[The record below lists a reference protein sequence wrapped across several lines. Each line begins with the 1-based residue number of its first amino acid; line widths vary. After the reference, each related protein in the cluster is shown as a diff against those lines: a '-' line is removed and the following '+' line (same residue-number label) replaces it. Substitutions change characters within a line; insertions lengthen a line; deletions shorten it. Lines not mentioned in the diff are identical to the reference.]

1 MTQSVYVKAPPSS
14 ALPPGPDMPAAAQVY
29 HWIRHPY
36 DFLDNCRRD
45 LGDVFTMK
53 IPRLGEVVL
62 LGHPE
67 AVREVFALGPEDSS
81 AGLANFVLTPFLGRQ
96 SMLVLDGAQHQRHRK
111 MMMPAFHGERMHAYG
126 RVMLALT
133 DRAIDALPLGV
144 PVPIHRPMQD
154 VTLQVILRTIFGV
167 AEGERF
173 DEMARLMTEALDI
186 IAWPAMLFPL
196 MHVDLG
202 AWSPWGRFLRLRGRL
217 FDLLREEIAR
227 GRQEGTR
234 GRTDVLALMLEARDE
249 HGDPLSEEELLHE
262 LLTLL
267 TAGHETSAT
276 ALSWGFRWLLED
288 RSLMD
293 RLAGEVA
300 ASAGNGPLVPEKIAR
315 LEFLDGVVKETLRL
329 NPVIPL
335 VGRVL
340 YKPVTLLGREYPIG
354 TRLAPSIYLVHRR
367 PDLYPEPARFNPDRY
382 RTFKPAPYEWLP
394 FGGGFRRCIGA
405 AFAIYEMKMV
415 LAAMVSRLTMRLPAG
430 QQTRVTRRSITLTP
444 SDGQPVIITS
454 RAPSRRL
461 AVS

>member
-1 MTQSVYVKAPPSS
+1 
-14 ALPPGPDMPAAAQVY
+14 MPAPVQVY
-29 HWIRHPY
+29 HWIQHPFE
-36 DFLDNCRRD
+36 FLDRCRRD
-45 LGDVFTMK
+45 LGDIFTMK

-67 AVREVFALGPEDSS
+67 AVREVFALGPDEAS

-96 SMLVLDGAQHQRHRK
+96 SMLVLDGAPHQRHRK

-126 RVMLALT
+126 RIMIELT

-144 PVPIHRPMQD
+144 KVPIHRPMQE
-154 VTLQVILRTIFGV
+154 VTLHVILRTIFGV
-167 AEGERF
+167 SEGARF

-186 IAWPAMLFPL
+186 IAWPAMLFPM

-202 AWSPWGRFLRLRGRL
+202 PWSPWGRFLRLRERL
-217 FDLLREEIAR
+217 FNLLREEIAR
-227 GRQEGTR
+227 GRKDGTQ
-234 GRTDVLALMLEARDE
+234 GRVDVLALMLDARDE
-249 HGDPLSEEELLHE
+249 HGAPLGEEELLHE

-288 RSLMD
+288 PSLME
-293 RLAGEVA
+293 RLADEIA
-300 ASAGNGPLVPEKIAR
+300 AATGDGPLVPEKIAK

-335 VGRVL
+335 VGRVI
-340 YKPVTLLGREYPIG
+340 YKPRTILGREYPAG
-354 TRLAPSIYLVHRR
+354 TRLAPSIYLIHRR
-367 PDLYPEPARFNPDRY
+367 PDLYPEPTRFNPDRY
-382 RTFKPAPYEWLP
+382 RTFKPAPHEWLP

-405 AFAIYEMKMV
+405 AFATYEMKMV

-430 QQTRVTRRSITLTP
+430 QQTRVVRRSITLTP
-444 SDGQPVIITS
+444 SEGQPVVITS
-454 RAPSRRL
+454 RAPARRSP
-461 AVS
+461 VSPVA